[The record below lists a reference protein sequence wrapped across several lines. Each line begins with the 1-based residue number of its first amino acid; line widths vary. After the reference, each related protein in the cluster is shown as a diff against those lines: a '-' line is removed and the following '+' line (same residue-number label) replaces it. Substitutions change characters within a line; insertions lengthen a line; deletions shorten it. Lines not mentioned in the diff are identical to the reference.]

1 VKQPWWN
8 VTKTEKQA
16 FWIGGLYALGAL
28 GYWVPLA
35 MGDRG
40 LLKLALAVGF
50 TLLAGAYLTS
60 GFARRRLAAR
70 NSEK

>member
-1 VKQPWWN
+1 
-8 VTKTEKQA
+8 
-16 FWIGGLYALGAL
+16 
-28 GYWVPLA
+28 